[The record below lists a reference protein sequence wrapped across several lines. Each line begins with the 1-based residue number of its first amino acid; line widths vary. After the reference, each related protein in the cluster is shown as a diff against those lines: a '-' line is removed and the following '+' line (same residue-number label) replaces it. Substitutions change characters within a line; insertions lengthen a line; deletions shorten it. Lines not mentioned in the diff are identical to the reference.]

1 MQFTTKFK
9 HIIFLNLILLIS
21 VCLNAQEIDSIPPV
35 NTSDTTEIKE
45 AKKKFKI
52 FNFFKKK
59 DKSEKKSEDENLID
73 EDLID
78 EDEEQVPDTAENG
91 KPKKRF
97 FNFLKKKNK
106 KDSIVNDSLN
116 TDSSDNKKR
125 FRLFKKNVNDSTRSG
140 KFGKKPQRISL
151 FTWNKMC
158 YSEQDSLLRV
168 WDDFDKEHYKKKK
181 RFLFTRK
188 EVETAIK
195 LKQNRNIY
203 ERLIYKRARN
213 KPFKYRK
220 KIIKRKNSRYIKTL
234 LFDRLNKSETAPSD
248 TVSDTRRYQIVNK
261 RYKREAKKE
270 AVRKNKVII
279 KYDRKED
286 RLKQRYELSGE
297 EKKALNKGR
306 GMQLK
311 GTELIL
317 YNRGKRKQEK
327 FTEKIL
333 KLRKKRSIELQ
344 NAEVRKRMKQ
354 KNMVLK
360 KRDKAQFGNLFNKKK
375 KSDKHDSYEYPKRYP
390 K

>member
-9 HIIFLNLILLIS
+9 YIIFLNLILFIS
-21 VCLNAQEIDSIPPV
+21 VCLNAQEIDSIQPV
-35 NTSDTTEIKE
+35 NTTDTTEIN
-45 AKKKFKI
+45 KKFKL

-59 DKSEKKSEDENLID
+59 DKSKKKSEDEDIID

-91 KPKKRF
+91 KSKKRF
-97 FNFLKKKNK
+97 FDFFKKKNK
-106 KDSIVNDSLN
+106 NDSIVNDSLN

-125 FRLFKKNVNDSTRSG
+125 FRLFKKNVNDSTDSG
-140 KFGKKPQRISL
+140 KSGKKPQRISL
-151 FTWNKMC
+151 FTWNNMS
-158 YSEQDSLLRV
+158 YSEQDTLLRE
-168 WDDFDKEHYKKKK
+168 WDDFDKEYYKKKK
-181 RFLFTRK
+181 RFLFSRK
-188 EVETAIK
+188 EVEIAIK

-220 KIIKRKNSRYIKTL
+220 KIINRKNSRYRKT
-234 LFDRLNKSETAPSD
+234 FRYDRLNKSETAPSD

-270 AVRKNKVII
+270 VIRKNKVII
-279 KYDRKED
+279 KFERKED

-306 GMQLK
+306 GMRLK
-311 GTELIL
+311 GIEFIL
-317 YNRGKRKQEK
+317 YNKGKKKQEK
-327 FTEKIL
+327 YTEKL
-333 KLRKKRSIELQ
+333 LQLRKKRSVELQ
-344 NAEVRKRMKQ
+344 NTEVRKSMKQ
-354 KNMVLK
+354 KNTVLK
-360 KRDKAQFGNLFNKKK
+360 KKDKKQYSLFNKKNK
-375 KSDKHDSYEYPKRYP
+375 KSGKHDSYEYPKRYP